1 MDIKDLQVALGEL
14 SEKLEKK
21 QDEKIKAVADKSV
34 EDVKRLNEEIAS
46 LKSDKEI
53 QQKHL
58 DELTARQK
66 DIKTETK
73 IKSIDEVIVENVT
86 KGVSNTDWSDRRA
99 NFNFNMKAFD
109 VKAAASMSLS
119 NYSGGTVGLSSWDS
133 GFTLVARRSPFL
145 RQIMSTRAI
154 TSKYVAWVEQ
164 ANRDGGAGQTAEG
177 AAKTQ
182 ADFDLV
188 ETNKQVEKITAYSK
202 VTKEM
207 LADIPFIQGEINNDL
222 RSLVELKLDT
232 DLFGGSGTTPAL
244 KGINTYATS
253 FSAPT
258 GLALAIDGANEL
270 DCLRAAMAQI
280 ELAYYA
286 PNYILVHPADLARID
301 SLKDTQGNYIAHQ
314 AAGQWMFRSFY
325 GVPVISNPGVTQG
338 NFLVGDFT
346 KSNLGIREE
355 INISIGYD
363 SDDFT
368 KNFVTILAEARAVH
382 YVKSNH
388 TTAFVKG
395 AFSTV
400 KAALETA

>member
-1 MDIKDLQVALGEL
+1 VEQKELIQTLDNIK
-14 SEKLEKK
+14 SEIAKENAKAIEAVK
-21 QDEKIKAVADKSV
+21 DGATKEAAAINEKIS
-34 EDVKRLNEEIAS
+34 S
-46 LKSDKEI
+46 LKEAAEANQKALDTLIAERKNI
-53 QQKHL
+53 QVTPQ
-58 DELTARQK
+58 
-66 DIKTETK
+66 
-73 IKSIDEVIVENVT
+73 IKSINEVIAENVT
-86 KGVSNTDWSDRRA
+86 KGVKETNWKDRGA
-99 NFNFNMKAFD
+99 NFSFDMKAFD
-109 VKAAASMSLS
+109 VKAAASMSTA

-133 GFTLVARRSPFL
+133 GFALVARRSPFL

-154 TSKYVAWVEQ
+154 SSKYVAWVEQ

-188 ETNKQVEKITAYSK
+188 ESNKVVEKITAYSK

-207 LADIPFIQGEINNDL
+207 LDDISFVQGEINNDL

-244 KGINTYATS
+244 KGINTYATT
-253 FSAPT
+253 FAAPT
-258 GLALAIDGANEL
+258 GLALAIDNANEL

-280 ELAYYA
+280 ELAYFN

-301 SLKDTQGNYIAHQ
+301 SLKDSQNNYIAHQ

-325 GVPVISNPGVTQG
+325 GIPVISNAGVTQG

-346 KSNLGIREE
+346 KSNLGIRED

-363 SDDFT
+363 QDDFT
-368 KNFVTILAEARAVH
+368 KNFVTILAEVRAVH

-395 AFSTV
+395 AYATV

>member
-1 MDIKDLQVALGEL
+1 MEVKELQSALGEL
-14 SEKLEKK
+14 KTEIVKLS
-21 QDEKIKAVADKSV
+21 DEKIQAAKDGAAAEAKALGVKITELKEVAEANQKALDAI
-34 EDVKRLNEEIAS
+34 IAER
-46 LKSDKEI
+46 KNI
-53 QQKHL
+53 QVQP
-58 DELTARQK
+58 Q
-66 DIKTETK
+66 IKAL
-73 IKSIDEVIVENVT
+73 DEVINESVT
-86 KGVSNTDWSDRRA
+86 KGVKDTNWGDRHA
-99 NFNFNMKAFD
+99 NFNFNIKAFD
-109 VKAAASMSLS
+109 VKAAASMSTA

-133 GFTLVARRSPFL
+133 GFALVARRQPFL
-145 RQIMSTRAI
+145 RQIMNTRAI
-154 TSKYVAWVEQ
+154 SSKYIAWVEQ

-188 ETNKQVEKITAYSK
+188 EANKVVEKITAYSK

-222 RSLVELKLDT
+222 RSLVELKLDA
-232 DLFGGSGTTPAL
+232 DLFAGTGTTPAI
-244 KGINTYATS
+244 KGINVYATT

-258 GLALAIDGANEL
+258 GLALAIDNANEL
-270 DCLRAAMAQI
+270 DALRAAMAQI
-280 ELAYYA
+280 ELAYFS
-286 PNYILVHPADLARID
+286 PNYILLHPADLAKID
-301 SLKDTQGNYIAHQ
+301 SLKDSQNNYIAHQ

-325 GVPVISNPGVTQG
+325 GIPVISNAGVTQG

-363 SDDFT
+363 QDDFT
-368 KNFVTILAEARAVH
+368 KNFVTILAEVRAVH